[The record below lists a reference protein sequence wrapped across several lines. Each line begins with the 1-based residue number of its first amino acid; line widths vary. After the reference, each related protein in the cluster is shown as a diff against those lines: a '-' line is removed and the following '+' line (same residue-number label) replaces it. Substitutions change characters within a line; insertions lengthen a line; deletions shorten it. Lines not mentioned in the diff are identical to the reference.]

1 MLLKLQF
8 GKVIK
13 FYVWYSYIPSTYL
26 LIFFRGRQN
35 LGGEYV
41 IKYPNRTRK
50 PCVGKIVPSS
60 FQNIEQSQVR
70 ATNSF

>member
-41 IKYPNRTRK
+41 IKYQEK
-50 PCVGKIVPSS
+50 QES
-60 FQNIEQSQVR
+60 R
-70 ATNSF
+70 ASVK